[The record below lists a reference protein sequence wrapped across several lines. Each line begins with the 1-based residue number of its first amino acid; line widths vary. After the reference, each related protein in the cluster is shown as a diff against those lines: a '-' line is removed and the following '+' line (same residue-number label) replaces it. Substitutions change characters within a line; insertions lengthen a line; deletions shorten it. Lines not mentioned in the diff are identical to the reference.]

1 MSLSHRGG
9 PPPQGWD
16 SRGPWP
22 HLCNGQLLLGHVAR
36 HVDHLHAVPEW
47 LRDGLG
53 DVGRADEQHLG
64 EAAVRSWRNGRP
76 VVPRQAGPRAE
87 RTPWTSPRAR
97 PGSGPGSWRSA
108 RGPAAQAVL
117 TRGPPGNPGQF
128 CPPGRA
134 KGGWCWHPVLL
145 LVPAHHSGEGVRRAR
160 TPPAPGAGAG
170 GALSR
175 SRRAGLA
182 AWLWADTRS
191 SGTAGGLCHE
201 MAGLQRGHPG

>member
-9 PPPQGWD
+9 PLPRAGTA
-16 SRGPWP
+16 RGPWP
-22 HLCNGQLLLGHVAR
+22 HLCNGKLFLGHVAR

-76 VVPRQAGPRAE
+76 VFPRQASPRAE
-87 RTPWTSPRAR
+87 CTPWTSPRAR

-108 RGPAAQAVL
+108 RGPAARAAP
-117 TRGPPGNPGQF
+117 TRGPPGNPGQS

-134 KGGWCWHPVLL
+134 EGGWCCSPL
-145 LVPAHHSGEGVRRAR
+145 RRGCQGGPD
-160 TPPAPGAGAG
+160 PPAPAARAGE
-170 GALSR
+170 ALSVDM
-175 SRRAGLA
+175 
-182 AWLWADTRS
+182 ADVRS
-191 SGTAGGLCHE
+191 SRTGGGQCHE
-201 MAGLQRGHPG
+201 MALL